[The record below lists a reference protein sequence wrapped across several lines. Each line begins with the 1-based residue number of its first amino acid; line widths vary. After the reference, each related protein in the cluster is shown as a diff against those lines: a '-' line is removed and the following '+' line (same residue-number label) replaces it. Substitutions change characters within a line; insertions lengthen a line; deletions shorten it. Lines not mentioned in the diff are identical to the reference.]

1 MLLNKDNAKY
11 AVVQWAMW
19 NGGVKSFHNS
29 LNQAIKKANAYNYNN
44 GSMARLYGYEAYR
57 VFPITREAKSAIDTM
72 YSMSEQFYL
81 PLDTN
86 RLLSD
91 LPYYDGSQRY
101 NEFCL

>member
-11 AVVQWAMW
+11 AVVQWAFW

-29 LNQAIKKANAYNYNN
+29 LNQAIKKANAYNKSPNAN
-44 GSMARLYGYEAYR
+44 GYEAYR
-57 VFPITREAKSAIDTM
+57 VFPITREAKSVIDRM
-72 YSMSEQFYL
+72 YSMNEQFYL

-91 LPYYDGSQRY
+91 LPYYDGSQKY

>member
-29 LNQAIKKANAYNYNN
+29 LNQAIKKANAYNN
-44 GSMARLYGYEAYR
+44 GTNANGYEAYR

>member
-1 MLLNKDNAKY
+1 MLLNKDNARY

-19 NGGVKSFHNS
+19 NGGVVSCHNS
-29 LNQAIKKANAYNYNN
+29 LNQAIKKAQSYNN
-44 GSMARLYGYEAYR
+44 NPNANGYEVCR
-57 VFPITREAKSAIDTM
+57 VFPITKEAKSAINRM

>member
-1 MLLNKDNAKY
+1 MQLTLNNAKY

-19 NGGVKSFHNS
+19 NGGVVSYHNS
-29 LNQAIKKANAYNYNN
+29 LNQAIKKAQSYNN
-44 GSMARLYGYEAYR
+44 NPNANGYEVCR
-57 VFPITREAKSAIDTM
+57 VFPITKEAKSAINRM
-72 YSMSEQFYL
+72 YSMNEQFYL

>member
-1 MLLNKDNAKY
+1 MLLNKDNARY
-11 AVVQWAMW
+11 AVVQWAFW

-29 LNQAIKKANAYNYNN
+29 LNQAIKKANTYNN
-44 GSMARLYGYEAYR
+44 NPNANGYEVCR
-57 VFPITREAKSAIDTM
+57 VFPITKEAQDEIDRM
-72 YSMSEQFYL
+72 YSMRERYYA

>member
-29 LNQAIKKANAYNYNN
+29 LNQAIKKAQSYNN
-44 GSMARLYGYEAYR
+44 NPDANGYEAYR
-57 VFPITREAKSAIDTM
+57 VFPITKEAKSAIDRM
-72 YSMSEQFYL
+72 YSMREQFYL
-81 PLDTN
+81 PLDT

-91 LPYYDGSQRY
+91 LPHYDGSQKY